1 MSEFG
6 FFDPNNNQLVKA
18 CYAVHSNN
26 AQIMAREAYLVSFS
40 FAFFLPCLLPL
51 PLQAIHVKDALEPGF
66 KNHQG
71 WIFVQVLHHTVTLWG
86 TRPGFKNPRGDYL
99 SSEKSKFL
107 HYLITLSGAWLTD
120 ICSQASHDKPL
131 SITGATT
138 RCCRRGY
145 RRCLCW
151 RDVEASPSHIA
162 KETLQ
167 IEIMESKAEAAV
179 TPKR

>member
-1 MSEFG
+1 MNTISRG
-6 FFDPNNNQLVKA
+6 HMQWINQVPLPKA
-18 CYAVHSNN
+18 IRFSTMTPHANIS
-26 AQIMAREAYLVSFS
+26 REAYLVFS
-40 FAFFLPCLLPL
+40 SGGNYLSCE
-51 PLQAIHVKDALEPGF
+51 KS
-66 KNHQG
+66 
-71 WIFVQVLHHTVTLWG
+71 QVLH
-86 TRPGFKNPRGDYL
+86 
-99 SSEKSKFL
+99 FL
-107 HYLITLSGAWLTD
+107 FTLSGAWLTD

-167 IEIMESKAEAAV
+167 IEINESKTEAAV
-179 TPKR
+179 TPKDKVNAWKLTHLTISYLRASKWTVTTYPWNSVAWLHTFFYLFLTN

>member
-1 MSEFG
+1 
-6 FFDPNNNQLVKA
+6 
-18 CYAVHSNN
+18 
-26 AQIMAREAYLVSFS
+26 MAREAYLVSSS
-40 FAFFLPCLLPL
+40 FAFFLLCLLPL
-51 PLQAIHVKDALEPGF
+51 PLQVIDVKTTMGEYLSKSFTIQSLYEALDLGL
-66 KNHQG
+66 K
-71 WIFVQVLHHTVTLWG
+71 TT
-86 TRPGFKNPRGDYL
+86 RGDYL

-131 SITGATT
+131 SITGATI

-145 RRCLCW
+145 RKRLCW

-167 IEIMESKAEAAV
+167 IEIELKAEAAI
-179 TPKR
+179 TPRRWS

>member
-1 MSEFG
+1 
-6 FFDPNNNQLVKA
+6 
-18 CYAVHSNN
+18 
-26 AQIMAREAYLVSFS
+26 MAREAYLVSFS
-40 FAFFLPCLLPL
+40 FAFALFFPSPFKSPASKTHWSAWEPVFKTTRGEYLSKSPTIQSLY
-51 PLQAIHVKDALEPGF
+51 QALDLGLK
-66 KNHQG
+66 
-71 WIFVQVLHHTVTLWG
+71 TT
-86 TRPGFKNPRGDYL
+86 RGDYL

-107 HYLITLSGAWLTD
+107 HYKITLSGAWLTD

-167 IEIMESKAEAAV
+167 IEIKESKAEAAV

>member
-1 MSEFG
+1 MHKSWQERHTWS
-6 FFDPNNNQLVKA
+6 P
-18 CYAVHSNN
+18 S
-26 AQIMAREAYLVSFS
+26 
-40 FAFFLPCLLPL
+40 PL
-51 PLQAIHVKDALEPGF
+51 PSSSLVFFPSPFKPYIPKTHSDLGLKTTRGEYLTKSFTIQSLYEALDLGL
-66 KNHQG
+66 K
-71 WIFVQVLHHTVTLWG
+71 TT
-86 TRPGFKNPRGDYL
+86 RGDYL
-99 SSEKSKFL
+99 SSEKSEFL

-167 IEIMESKAEAAV
+167 IEIKESKAEAAV